1 MDSSPHEAGHTS
13 DGSREEDT
21 QRRLLNA
28 AVRHSRL
35 DVNELWM
42 YYFSLGGS
50 AGEYEIE
57 AFLNASY
64 SLPAMERD
72 LLAHAV
78 NEMIDMISPPPRAPY
93 SFELQAEGQTKA
105 THDRAKFGRP
115 DDDTNS

>member
-1 MDSSPHEAGHTS
+1 MDSNPQTGHTS
-13 DGSREEDT
+13 NEAAEEDT

-35 DVNELWM
+35 NVNELWM
-42 YYFSLGGS
+42 YYFSIGGS

-78 NEMIDMISPPPRAPY
+78 NEMIDMIPPPPRAPY
-93 SFELQAEGQTKA
+93 SSDLHTEDHSRQTR
-105 THDRAKFGRP
+105 DRVDSGHP
-115 DDDTNS
+115 DDDTRQ